1 VDIKIFCDYGI
12 TLVDRDGKIFALLD
26 SGELV
31 PEYLEA
37 EINEEE
43 AEKVQKSQRDAC
55 EVIISLSDKIIKV
68 PRKK

>member
-1 VDIKIFCDYGI
+1 LF
-12 TLVDRDGKIFALLD
+12 D

-43 AEKVQKSQRDAC
+43 AEKVQKKSTGC
-55 EVIISLSDKIIKV
+55 L
-68 PRKK
+68 

>member
-1 VDIKIFCDYGI
+1 MDIKIFCDYGI

-37 EINEEE
+37 EINEAE
-43 AEKVQKSQRDAC
+43 AEKVQKKSTGC
-55 EVIISLSDKIIKV
+55 L
-68 PRKK
+68 

>member
-1 VDIKIFCDYGI
+1 MDIKIFCDYGI
-12 TLVDRDGKIFALLD
+12 TLVDRDGKIFALFD

-37 EINEEE
+37 EINEKE

-55 EVIISLSDKIIKV
+55 EVMISLGDKIKKV
-68 PRKK
+68 TRKK